1 MEEQIQDQ
9 IDALEEQLEATAK
22 ERDERNKQHR
32 EYTSMRIKGMSEAY
46 LTVNGYR
53 QVADACEVLK
63 VEAFV
68 DHSARLG
75 LACDMSELYGQ
86 VLQRIER
93 EEDYDKLCNL
103 LDDYIDVEFCE
114 KGWAPLVAVEQLLR
128 MEMCSQI
135 HKLLADIV
143 EFNDS
148 KNQELAE
155 IQAKIDE
162 LVDGESE

>member
-1 MEEQIQDQ
+1 MEEQAKDQ
-9 IDALEEQLEATAK
+9 IDALEEQLEATAR
-22 ERDERNKQHR
+22 ERDERNEQHR
-32 EYTSMRIKGMSEAY
+32 KYASMRIKAMSEAY
-46 LTVNGYR
+46 LTINGYR
-53 QVADACEVLK
+53 QVADACEALK

-68 DHSARLG
+68 NDSARLT

-93 EEDYDKLCNL
+93 EEDYDKLWDL
-103 LDDYIDVEFCE
+103 LDEYIDAEFC
-114 KGWAPLVAVEQLLR
+114 KKSWTPLIAVEQLLR